1 MYDDV
6 IALRDFYKT
15 PLGLHVAGQMQ
26 LHMTRFW
33 QADGSG
39 CNVMVGYGLGWLPPT
54 SRHHDVTENLFSLML
69 ARFGVI
75 AWPDS
80 VPNRCGLVESHALPL
95 PDVQIDRLMLAHAL
109 EFDAE
114 PGRLLD
120 ECWRV
125 LDGMGRLLVVVPNRR
140 GLWARLEH
148 TPFGHGRPYSS
159 RQLCQLLDAHGFV
172 PKRTYRT
179 LCLPPLHNRAMI
191 RFATT
196 IERLGQR
203 WWPALGG
210 MLLVEAE
217 KKLYAPAGNTSKLR
231 RHRASTV
238 PALATTRTACVE
250 DVCE

>member
-1 MYDDV
+1 MYNDV

-15 PLGLHVAGQMQ
+15 PLGQHVAGQMHP
-26 LHMTRFW
+26 HMTRFW
-33 QADGSG
+33 QADASG
-39 CNVMVGYGLGWLPPT
+39 CNVMVGYGLGWLSPT
-54 SRHHDVTENLFSLML
+54 SRNHHIPANLLSLML
-69 ARFGVI
+69 ARSGVI
-75 AWPDS
+75 AWPEFGPGRS
-80 VPNRCGLVESHALPL
+80 GLVDSHALPL
-95 PDVQIDRLMLAHAL
+95 PDVHIDRLLLAHAL

-125 LDGMGRLLVVVPNRR
+125 LDGAGRLLVVVPNRR

-159 RQLCQLLDAHGFV
+159 RQLCQLLDTHGFV

-179 LCLPPLHNRAMI
+179 VCLPPLHNRAMV

-210 MLLVEAE
+210 VLLVEAE
-217 KKLYAPAGNTSKLR
+217 KKLYAAAGNTSKLR
-231 RHRASTV
+231 RRRAGTA
-238 PALATTRTACVE
+238 PALAIAVNGPRKGCM
-250 DVCE
+250 

>member
-15 PLGLHVAGQMQ
+15 QLGQHVTGQMQ
-26 LHMTRFW
+26 PHMTQFW
-33 QADGSG
+33 QADAN
-39 CNVMVGYGLGWLPPT
+39 CLNVMVGYGISWLPLIADNQGKLT
-54 SRHHDVTENLFSLML
+54 NLLSFML
-69 ARFGVI
+69 ARSGVI
-75 AWPDS
+75 AWPDNEPGRS
-80 VPNRCGLVESHALPL
+80 SLVDSHALPL
-95 PDVQIDRLMLAHAL
+95 PDVHVDRLLLAHAL

-114 PGRLLD
+114 PGQLLD

-125 LDGMGRLLVVVPNRR
+125 LDGAGRLLVVVPNRR

-159 RQLCQLLDAHGFV
+159 RQLCVLLETHGFV

-179 LCLPPLHNRAMI
+179 ACLPPLHNRAMI
-191 RFATT
+191 RFAAT

-210 MLLVEAE
+210 VLLVEAE
-217 KKLYAPAGNTSKLR
+217 KKLYAAAGNTSKLR
-231 RHRASTV
+231 RRRAGTA
-238 PALATTRTACVE
+238 PALVSS
-250 DVCE
+250 